1 MATAFNDVNDE
12 EARRIAAD
20 FTLAHA
26 PDDFIDDPYRYY
38 AALRMHDPIHAIGPG
53 QWLLTRYD
61 DVAQIYREPTA
72 SSDKKREFAPK
83 LGEGTPI
90 FEHHTTSLVFSD
102 PPLHT
107 RVRRLI
113 LGAVNQRAIARME
126 PGLVALVDELLDT
139 LAERDVPDLIDHFAA
154 EIPLEVIG
162 NLLDVPHAERGP
174 LREWSL
180 AILSALEPVPGE
192 ARLAR
197 ANAAVT
203 EFITYLRDLVARRR
217 AKPGDPNVD
226 VLTRLIQGEADG
238 EDPDP
243 QGAFGPGPPRARA
256 GSGRPVAR
264 LSETELFHNCIFLLN
279 AGHETTTNLIGN
291 GLHALL
297 THRDQWQ
304 RLQSEPALIGT
315 AVDELLR
322 YEAPLQLNN
331 RQLTADVNL
340 RGTVLPAG
348 SFVTLGVGAANRDPA
363 AFADPDRL
371 DIARKPNLHAAFGHG
386 AHACAGM
393 NVARLEG
400 RIAIGAMA
408 ARYPLLDLS
417 GAPVRDRRIRFR
429 GFRRL
434 PVRLAP

>member
-1 MATAFNDVNDE
+1 MTSAFSE
-12 EARRIAAD
+12 EAARRIAAD
-20 FTLAHA
+20 FTLGRA

-38 AALRMHDPIHAIGPG
+38 AALRTFDPIHAIGPD

-83 LGEGTPI
+83 LGAGTPI

-126 PGLVALVDELLDT
+126 PGLVTLVAQLLDT
-139 LAERDVPDLIDHFAA
+139 LAERDAPDLIDHFAA

-162 NLLDVPHAERGP
+162 NLLDVPHAERAP

-180 AILSALEPVPGE
+180 AILSALEPVPGA

-226 VLTRLIQGEADG
+226 VLTRLIQGETDG
-238 EDPDP
+238 EK
-243 QGAFGPGPPRARA
+243 
-256 GSGRPVAR
+256 
-264 LSETELFHNCIFLLN
+264 LTETELFHNCIFLLN

-297 THRDQWQ
+297 THRDQWE

-340 RGTVLPAG
+340 RGTVLPKG
-348 SFVTLGVGAANRDPA
+348 SFVTLGIGAANRDPA

-408 ARYPLLDLS
+408 ARYPLLDLA
-417 GAPVRDRRIRFR
+417 GAPARDRRIRFR
-429 GFRRL
+429 GFRHL
-434 PVRLAP
+434 PVHLAP

>member
-1 MATAFNDVNDE
+1 MNAPFSTD
-12 EARRIAAD
+12 EARRIAAT
-20 FTLAHA
+20 FTLANA

-38 AALRMHDPIHAIGPG
+38 AALRTHDPIHAIGPS

-61 DVAQIYREPTA
+61 DVSQIYREPNA
-72 SSDKKREFAPK
+72 SSDKRREFAPK
-83 LGEGTPI
+83 LGVGTPI

-126 PGLVALVDELLDT
+126 PGLVTLVAELLDQ
-139 LAERDVPDLIDHFAA
+139 LADRPSPDLIEHFAA
-154 EIPLEVIG
+154 QIPLEVIG

-203 EFITYLRDLVARRR
+203 EFLAYLRDLVARRR
-217 AKPGDPNVD
+217 ARPGDPNVD
-226 VLTRLIQGEADG
+226 VLTRLIQGEIDG
-238 EDPDP
+238 EK
-243 QGAFGPGPPRARA
+243 
-256 GSGRPVAR
+256 
-264 LSETELFHNCIFLLN
+264 LSELELLHNCIFLLN

-297 THRDQWQ
+297 THRGEWE
-304 RLQSEPALIGT
+304 RLLREPALIGT
-315 AVDELLR
+315 TIDELLR
-322 YEAPLQLNN
+322 FEAPLQLNN
-331 RQLTADVNL
+331 RLLTAAVDL

-363 AFADPDRL
+363 SFPDPDRL
-371 DIARKPNLHAAFGHG
+371 DIARKPNVHAAFGHG

-408 ARYPLLDLS
+408 ARYPRLDLA
-417 GAPVRDRRIRFR
+417 GPPVRDRRIRFR
-429 GFRRL
+429 GFQQL
-434 PVRLAP
+434 PAQLAA